1 MLNKILQSLCTKS
14 KSKLNRDRFPKRTR
28 NFSSL
33 IILSQL
39 NCICYYFVHL
49 GLTDLGQSPFDDP
62 NGANSNY
69 IDAGGD
75 TPNSASVPPTITLQD
90 FELLKVI
97 GRGSYAK
104 VFLAEYRPR
113 HLRHLPNNRQPPRL
127 YAMKVIK
134 KSIVNDDEDIDWIQ
148 CEKNVF
154 EKATNHPFLVG
165 LHSCFQTPSRLFF
178 VIEFVTG
185 GDLMYHMQRQRK
197 LPESSARLV

>member
-1 MLNKILQSLCTKS
+1 MQN
-14 KSKLNRDRFPKRTR
+14 
-28 NFSSL
+28 SSFG
-33 IILSQL
+33 S
-39 NCICYYFVHL
+39 
-49 GLTDLGQSPFDDP
+49 
-62 NGANSNY
+62 
-69 IDAGGD
+69 
-75 TPNSASVPPTITLQD
+75 PTIGLQD

-113 HLRHLPNNRQPPRL
+113 HLRHISNHQQPPRL

-197 LPESSARLV
+197 LPESSARLNKIIRI